1 MQARLDFTF
10 VGCKCKTGCGNCRCK
25 CVKQDKRCGPACQCV
40 ACKNLQAQR
49 LISPEE
55 IPGSLVDI
63 LEADELEVEHDTN
76 TVEDSDDE
84 EYDNQPHWQQNDID
98 DIMDMVFG

>member
-1 MQARLDFTF
+1 MWQPPLQVCETS
-10 VGCKCKTGCGNCRCK
+10 
-25 CVKQDKRCGPACQCV
+25 GPACQCA

-55 IPGSLVDI
+55 IPGSLVDTI
-63 LEADELEVEHDTN
+63 EVDELEVEHDTN

-84 EYDNQPHWQQNDID
+84 EYNNQPHWQQNDID
-98 DIMDMVFG
+98 DIMDMVFGYESGSEEDTMMDIP